1 MFFDKVYEAVK
12 KIPRGKVS
20 TYGQIARQI
29 GFPKKA
35 REVGWAL
42 HANKQFITVPCHRVV
57 DRLGRLAK
65 SFVFGGEEQQNRL
78 LQSEG
83 VEVNGNKVDLDKYLY
98 KWD

>member
-1 MFFDKVYEAVK
+1 MFFDKVYDAVK
-12 KIPRGKVS
+12 KIPCGKVS
-20 TYGQIARQI
+20 TYGQIARMT

-57 DRLGRLAK
+57 DRFGRLAK
-65 SFVFGGEEQQNRL
+65 SFVFGGEEQQKRL

-83 VEVNGNKVDLDKYLY
+83 VEVVGNKVNLKIYLFIQN
-98 KWD
+98 